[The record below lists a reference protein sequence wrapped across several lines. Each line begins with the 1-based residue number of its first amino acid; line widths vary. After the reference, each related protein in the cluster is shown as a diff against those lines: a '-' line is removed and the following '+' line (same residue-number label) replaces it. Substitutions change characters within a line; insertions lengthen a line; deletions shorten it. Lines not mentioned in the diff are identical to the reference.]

1 MKHPLFRALSSA
13 LTTVI
18 LANTIGSSNGL
29 EFASLDALFSIRG
42 PRLPPSEIVVV
53 AMDEVSETQLGV
65 GQDLTR
71 WRPYHARLIRQL
83 HRQGAKLVIFDL
95 QFITANPAV
104 DPDLAAAIREAGNVL
119 IGECIQKFR
128 HGTADFFGRE
138 ECAETNKEMVITLEG
153 AAAEELPEQLVA
165 MRKIRA
171 TPAVAQAAL
180 DSAPFFL
187 ASDAEEAKV
196 REVWTFFD
204 ALADAPS
211 LPVLAWAYT
220 LQPVVAG
227 TETGQPL
234 SVWLTERRR
243 DCLADADHAA
253 HSGLGV
259 NFDNVLCDG
268 DSRYLNYYG
277 PPKTL
282 RMESYVDVYSGKVSD
297 LRDKVVFVGRAN
309 RQFSPGKTDFFPTP
323 FSDSHTGKMAGVEI
337 MATQFANLSQGAFI
351 EMPLPFWS
359 VSAVFGLAIAS
370 LLNSPSKRRG
380 LFATLRLTAAYAG
393 FAVYTFAV
401 RHWWLPLAGP
411 VLVQLPVSWLVALV
425 WSRIDL
431 LCERKRLLSFVRQ
444 VFPQW
449 ATFVPAA
456 PGDWNPDRH
465 LPPTRPDRDVSG
477 LCLATDIAGYT
488 GIAAQHSPHEM
499 WQLLNAYYQVLGH
512 PVISHQGAIADVTG
526 DAMMAVWF
534 ELAPAKQ
541 RLLACLAA
549 LEMAEAVEA
558 FNKTS
563 PLAALAT
570 RIGLHEGPLTLGR
583 LETGQTSHYRAIG
596 DTVNTASRIQG
607 VNTPLGTRILATS
620 TITAGIDGILSRPVG
635 AFRLVGRAEPVEL
648 AEIVGHGDSIPN
660 IVHSIFADGLAAFR
674 AGHWPEAV
682 RVLQAVLE
690 LDASDGPSRF
700 YLKKALAYRQHPP
713 EVWDGVIELD
723 SK

>member
-1 MKHPLFRALSSA
+1 MPQRLLRLLIVAAIAGLIAGAVSSATDLELSSQDTLFRW
-13 LTTVI
+13 
-18 LANTIGSSNGL
+18 
-29 EFASLDALFSIRG
+29 RG
-42 PRLPPSEIVVV
+42 PLPSPGQVVVV

-83 HRQGAKLVIFDL
+83 QQQGARLVIFDL

-104 DPDLAAAIREAGNVL
+104 DPDLAAAMREAGNVL

-138 ECAETNKEMVITLEG
+138 ECAEANRQTVIALEG
-153 AAAEELPEQLVA
+153 EAAGELPEQLVA
-165 MRKIRA
+165 MRKISA
-171 TPAVAQAAL
+171 TPAIGQAAL

-187 ASDAEEAKV
+187 VNDAEEAKV

-220 LQPVVAG
+220 LQPFADWTG
-227 TETGQPL
+227 TGQTL
-234 SVWLTERRR
+234 SAWLTDRRR
-243 DCLADADHAA
+243 DCLADAGHAA
-253 HSGLGV
+253 RSGLGA
-259 NFDNVLCDG
+259 NFDKVLCDG

-282 RMESYVDVYSGKVSD
+282 RMESYVDVYSGQVND

-359 VSAVFGLAIAS
+359 VSAIFGLAIAG
-370 LLNSPSKRRG
+370 LLNSRSKRRG
-380 LFATLRLTAAYAG
+380 LFASLLLAAAYAG
-393 FAVYTFAV
+393 FAVYAFAA

-411 VLVQLPVSWLVALV
+411 VLVQLPVSWLLALV

-431 LCERKRLLSFVRQ
+431 LCERKRLLAFVRQ

-465 LPPTRPDRDVSG
+465 LPPTRPERDVSG

-512 PVISHQGAIADVTG
+512 PVISHDGAIADVTG

-549 LEMAEAVEA
+549 LEMAEAVAA

-563 PLAALAT
+563 PLAALTT

-620 TITAGIDGILSRPVG
+620 TITAGIDGVLSRPVG

-648 AEIVGHGDSIPN
+648 TEIVGHGESIPN

-690 LDASDGPSRF
+690 LDANDGPSRF

-713 EVWDGVIELD
+713 EVWDGVIDLD